1 MPANL
6 LRVIA
11 AAILAAIFPASTHS
25 QSYPSRPI
33 RLVVPVAAGG
43 ANDLVARVVADRLT
57 VGLGQQVVVDNRS
70 GGAGTIGLEAVA
82 NAAADGYTLVAFSDS
97 ITILPSINRKLS
109 FDPQTSFAPIILMT
123 TQPLVLVVHPSVPA
137 ANFKE
142 FVALAKSKPGTLS
155 LATGGASQHLTS
167 ELMKKLAGIDTI
179 HVPYNGARAM
189 VDLIGGQVQVAVLGA
204 STVRP
209 QARAGKARI
218 LAVTSGSRS
227 AALPDIPTLA
237 ESGLSGFDIYQWI
250 GLFAPAGTPTGIVT
264 RLNGEA
270 TKVLLQPA
278 VRERLE
284 AAGFEPRTGS
294 PREVEVLIRDG
305 RARWSKLI
313 NELGLK
319 LNE

>member
-1 MPANL
+1 MPARL
-6 LRVIA
+6 LRLIA
-11 AAILAAIFPASTHS
+11 ATILAAIFPASTHS

-43 ANDLVARVVADRLT
+43 ANDLVARVVAERLT

-82 NAAADGYTLVAFSDS
+82 KAAADGYTLVAFSDS
-97 ITILPSINRKLS
+97 ITILPSINRNLS

-142 FVALAKSKPGTLS
+142 FVAHAKSKPGTLS

-237 ESGLSGFDIYQWI
+237 ESGLSGFDLYQWI

-284 AAGFEPRTGS
+284 AVGFEPRTGS